1 MQMLNV
7 SSEIND
13 RYSQKRRMYMKS
25 LNLRNFVGTAVAPL
39 VLAIAMTFF
48 LGAVIDNAVNAQM
61 YVYPAKGQ
69 SKEQQSKDEYSCHA
83 WAVQQTGFDP
93 TRAQQPKQTQSSGS
107 TGDVVK
113 GSAGGALLGLAV
125 GSLAGEAGAGAAIG
139 AGAGALFGGMRKRDK
154 DKKADAANQ
163 QARSQHQAQMN
174 RYNQAKRACLEGKG
188 YSVK

>member
-1 MQMLNV
+1 
-7 SSEIND
+7 
-13 RYSQKRRMYMKS
+13 MK
-25 LNLRNFVGTAVAPL
+25 NFKYNTFAGVFYLPL
-39 VLAIAMTFF
+39 VLMVFVIFS
-48 LGAVIDNAVNAQM
+48 LGAVTSSAVNAQM

-69 SKEQQSKDEYSCHA
+69 SKEQQTKDEYSCHV

-93 TRAQQPKQTQSSGS
+93 SRAQQAARTQSSGS

-113 GSAGGALLGLAV
+113 GSAGGALLGLAI

-139 AGAGALFGGMRKRDK
+139 AGAGALFGGIHKHNK
-154 DKKADAANQ
+154 DQKAEAANQ
-163 QARSQHQAQMN
+163 QARAQYQAQMN

>member
-1 MQMLNV
+1 MN
-7 SSEIND
+7 
-13 RYSQKRRMYMKS
+13 KRRARMIRLK
-25 LNLRNFVGTAVAPL
+25 LRNRGHLSFSAFI
-39 VLAIAMTFF
+39 LAIGVALS
-48 LGAVIDNAVNAQM
+48 LGPVMSSTVDAQM

-69 SKEQQSKDEYSCHA
+69 SKEQQSKDEYSCHE

-93 TRAQQPKQTQSSGS
+93 TKAQQAANTQSSGS

-113 GSAGGALLGLAV
+113 GSAGGALLGLAI

-139 AGAGALFGGMRKRDK
+139 AGAGALFGGLRKHDK
-154 DKKADAANQ
+154 DKQAEAANQ
-163 QARSQHQAQMN
+163 QAQAQRQTQMN